1 MNKEARLHVP
11 ISDVEDWIFIWML
24 TKMAAM
30 EAKNVEFSQVK
41 NKIRRSAL
49 YQKEKLRK
57 GKEKRERKRKRKQE
71 ESQEK
76 DEVSGNALI

>member
-1 MNKEARLHVP
+1 
-11 ISDVEDWIFIWML
+11 
-24 TKMAAM
+24 M
-30 EAKNVEFSQVK
+30 EAKNAEFSQVK